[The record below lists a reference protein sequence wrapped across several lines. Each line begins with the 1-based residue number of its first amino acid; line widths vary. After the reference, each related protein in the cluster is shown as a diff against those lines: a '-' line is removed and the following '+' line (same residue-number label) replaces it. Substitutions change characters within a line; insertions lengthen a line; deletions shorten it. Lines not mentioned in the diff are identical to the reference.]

1 MDTKELENLIGYKFN
16 DEKLLK
22 TAMTHSSYANDILGD
37 NHKSNERLEFLGD
50 ALLDAVVGEMLY
62 KRFPER
68 DEGFLT
74 KLRADIVCEKALG
87 NAALKMGLNKYLLL
101 GKGEEQKGGRNK
113 LSIVS
118 DSVESLI
125 AAVYLDSGKDD
136 ISNVKELILKILEET
151 IELACAGKLQLDSKT
166 ALQEKCQAKGITDIK
181 YAIVAEDGPDHDKT
195 FTAEVYIL
203 GKPCGQGKGRTKK
216 EAEGEAAKVALCG
229 MEE

>member
-101 GKGEEQKGGRNK
+101 GRGEEQKGGRNK

-136 ISNVKELILKILEET
+136 ISNVKELILKILAET

-181 YAIVAEDGPDHDKT
+181 YQIIAESGPDHDKS
-195 FTAEVYIL
+195 FTAEVKIL
-203 GKPCGQGKGRTKK
+203 GKAYGTGSGKTKK
-216 EAEGEAAKVALCG
+216 EAESEAAKIALLG

>member
-1 MDTKELENLIGYKFN
+1 MDTRELENLIGYKFN

-136 ISNVKELILKILEET
+136 ISNVKELILKILAET

-181 YAIVAEDGPDHDKT
+181 YQIIAESGPDHDKS
-195 FTAEVYIL
+195 FTAEVKIM
-203 GKPCGQGKGRTKK
+203 GKAYGTGSGKTKK
-216 EAEGEAAKVALCG
+216 EAESEAAKIALLG

>member
-136 ISNVKELILKILEET
+136 ISNVKELILKILAET

-181 YAIVAEDGPDHDKT
+181 YQIIAESGPDHDKS
-195 FTAEVYIL
+195 FTAEVKIM
-203 GKPCGQGKGRTKK
+203 GKPYGTGSGKTKK
-216 EAEGEAAKVALCG
+216 EAESEAAKIALLG

>member
-136 ISNVKELILKILEET
+136 ISNVKELILKILAET

-181 YAIVAEDGPDHDKT
+181 YQIIAESGPDHDKS
-195 FTAEVYIL
+195 FTAEVKIL
-203 GKPCGQGKGRTKK
+203 GKAYGIGSGKTKK
-216 EAEGEAAKVALCG
+216 EAESEAAKIALLG